1 MSNVNNLL
9 DTFHSLFKLTG
20 ERTGDSKSID
30 IFQIEKQRGKT
41 LKNDEHGLRD
51 LWRNMEMP
59 HVYVNWRLRA
69 TGERKWDR
77 KKFFQNLNKGRS

>member
-1 MSNVNNLL
+1 MSNVKNLL

-20 ERTGDSKSID
+20 ERIGDSKSID

-51 LWRNMEMP
+51 SWRNMEMT
-59 HVYVNWRLRA
+59 HVYVNWRFRA
-69 TGERKWDR
+69 TGKRKWDR
-77 KKFFQNLNKGRS
+77 KKKFPKFE